1 MSSPN
6 RNLKKSPALRF
17 HDNKFERRN
26 NMRIVTKKEKAEAEK
41 LNELLKSIDKQQRRA
56 VLQMV
61 QAYAD
66 LIKKED

>member
-1 MSSPN
+1 
-6 RNLKKSPALRF
+6 
-17 HDNKFERRN
+17 
-26 NMRIVTKKEKAEAEK
+26 MRIVTKKEKAEAEK